1 MWAKPKK
8 QLLSYADAYNFSLD
22 RLAARDHSS
31 AELLAKLQEW
41 GCPPDIC
48 IEVLSALRARHF
60 IDDGR
65 CAEAVAAAWRQ
76 KKYYGRAYL
85 RLMLTKRQNPPAI
98 AGPLAAAVT
107 EEEERERAEAFA
119 RAELPALRRRYA
131 ADARK
136 GKAALARKLASRGF
150 GSGTIADVLDCYG
163 DPDSAE
169 D

>member
-1 MWAKPKK
+1 MTGA
-8 QLLSYADAYNFSLD
+8 
-22 RLAARDHSS
+22 
-31 AELLAKLQEW
+31 
-41 GCPPDIC
+41 
-48 IEVLSALRARHF
+48 
-60 IDDGR
+60 
-65 CAEAVAAAWRQ
+65 
-76 KKYYGRAYL
+76 
-85 RLMLTKRQNPPAI
+85 TKRQIPPAI